1 MISDEQSV
9 DMNPEVLLDIANMK
23 MPFGKYSG
31 RCLIDLPEEYLL
43 WFQGKGFP
51 PGKLGDLLAMTL
63 EIKVE
68 GLESLV
74 TPLKKA

>member
-31 RCLIDLPEEYLL
+31 CCLIDLPEEYLL

>member
-43 WFQGKGFP
+43 WFQGKDFP